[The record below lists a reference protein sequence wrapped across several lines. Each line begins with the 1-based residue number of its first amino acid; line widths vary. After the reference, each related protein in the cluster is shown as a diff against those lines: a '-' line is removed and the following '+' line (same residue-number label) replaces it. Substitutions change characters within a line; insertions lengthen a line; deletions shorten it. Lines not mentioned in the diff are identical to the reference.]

1 MKLHWVSL
9 GCVKN
14 QVDSE
19 WMKARCR
26 DAGWR
31 LVDTPREAD
40 TIVVNTCGFIEA
52 AVSESI
58 DTILDLARWKT
69 EGTCRALVVIG
80 CLVERYRQT
89 LQELL
94 PEVDLFVGTAG
105 FDRIVPLIEMAE
117 DLHGCYLPTIER
129 IDAGSPAPERRL
141 PPSRSAYIKI
151 AEGCN
156 RHCTYCIIPRLRG
169 RQKSRALEAIVSEA
183 RQLIDAGAQ
192 EVILVAQE
200 TTAYGCDLEED
211 PRLADL
217 LAALAALSEGVWI
230 RFLYGHPETIDERL
244 IDTVREIPHVL
255 PYFDIPIQHGSD
267 RILRRMGRG
276 YGNKD
281 IVRLIDS
288 IRERIPE
295 AVVRTTVITGFP
307 GERRADFQSLLD
319 LVRQLRFEHL
329 GVFVYSDAE
338 DLPSHRLSDPVSK
351 RTAQTR
357 KDRLMALQ
365 MDISRQWLTSFM
377 HRQLPVLVEQR
388 IEDGLYGAR
397 AWFQAPEVDGMVLVA
412 AQELPIGSR
421 IPVRITGS
429 LDYDLLGE
437 TVS

>member
-1 MKLHWVSL
+1 M
-9 GCVKN
+9 
-14 QVDSE
+14 DS
-19 WMKARCR
+19 
-26 DAGWR
+26 
-31 LVDTPREAD
+31 V
-40 TIVVNTCGFIEA
+40 
-52 AVSESI
+52 
-58 DTILDLARWKT
+58 
-69 EGTCRALVVIG
+69 
-80 CLVERYRQT
+80 
-89 LQELL
+89 
-94 PEVDLFVGTAG
+94 
-105 FDRIVPLIEMAE
+105 
-117 DLHGCYLPTIER
+117 
-129 IDAGSPAPERRL
+129 
-141 PPSRSAYIKI
+141 
-151 AEGCN
+151 
-156 RHCTYCIIPRLRG
+156 
-169 RQKSRALEAIVSEA
+169 
-183 RQLIDAGAQ
+183 
-192 EVILVAQE
+192 
-200 TTAYGCDLEED
+200 
-211 PRLADL
+211 
-217 LAALAALSEGVWI
+217 
-230 RFLYGHPETIDERL
+230 LYGHPETIDERL

-276 YGNKD
+276 YGKKD
-281 IVRLIDS
+281 IVGQIDR

-377 HRQLPVLVEQR
+377 HRQMEVLVEQR

-412 AQELPIGSR
+412 AQELPVGSR

>member
-9 GCVKN
+9 GCAKN

-26 DAGWR
+26 DAGWC
-31 LVDTPREAD
+31 LVDTPRQAD

-58 DTILDLARWKT
+58 DTILDLARWKS

-80 CLVERYRQT
+80 CLVERYRQK

-105 FDRIVPLIEMAE
+105 FERIVPMIEMAN
-117 DLHGCYLPTIER
+117 DLHGCYLPNIER

-141 PPSRSAYIKI
+141 APSRSAYIKI

-156 RHCTYCIIPRLRG
+156 RHCTYCIIPSLRG
-169 RQKSRALEAIVSEA
+169 RQKSRPLAAIVSEA
-183 RQLIDAGAQ
+183 GQLIDAGAQ

-200 TTAYGCDLEED
+200 TSAYGCDLEQG

-217 LAALAALSEGVWI
+217 LAALAARSDGVWI

-244 IDTVREIPHVL
+244 IDTVRDIPHVL

-267 RILRRMGRG
+267 HVLRRMGRS
-276 YGNKD
+276 YGQEE
-281 IVRLIDS
+281 IVRLIDI
-288 IRERIPE
+288 IRGRIPQ

-307 GERRADFQSLLD
+307 GERRSDFQALLD
-319 LVRQLRFEHL
+319 LVRRLRFEHL

-338 DLPSHRLSDPVSK
+338 DLPSHRLSDPVPK
-351 RTAQTR
+351 RTAQAR
-357 KDRLMALQ
+357 KNRLMTMQ

-377 HRQLPVLVEQR
+377 HQHLSVLVEQR
-388 IEDGLYGAR
+388 IEDGLYGGR
-397 AWFQAPEVDGMVLVA
+397 AWFQAPEVDGMVLISSP
-412 AQELPIGSR
+412 ELPIGSR